1 MTESNQFG
9 HLTPL
14 TEVSSHNLTS
24 SNNAPPAR
32 KRSAERD
39 KRPSLLHSLF
49 GRSSSKCKMVKNE
62 ERRRVITGGD
72 QVKLSAT
79 KMIHLEQ
86 GFGNKIE
93 KDINT
98 NQQSTNKDGGYSF
111 SGLRY
116 DFNQMRSPSP
126 TDSVNLKQLPKDN
139 CK

>member
-1 MTESNQFG
+1 M
-9 HLTPL
+9 
-14 TEVSSHNLTS
+14 TEVSSHNFTS
-24 SNNAPPAR
+24 SNNASPTR
-32 KRSAERD
+32 KRSTERD

-49 GRSSSKCKMVKNE
+49 GRSSSKRKTVKSE

-98 NQQSTNKDGGYSF
+98 NQQSTVREGNYSF
-111 SGLRY
+111 PSLRY
-116 DFNQMRSPSP
+116 DFNRMKSPSP
-126 TDSVNLKQLPKDN
+126 TDSTNLKQLPKDN